1 MKAYIDISEGEKQM
15 GSDPE
20 PRTKGEQRR
29 QLILK
34 AIRQHME
41 LRQQDPSLQDIQ
53 HLTGIRSFNTLSNQ
67 LKILQQQGVIEWD
80 QKSVRFVGESVQ

>member
-1 MKAYIDISEGEKQM
+1 M

-34 AIRQHME
+34 AIRHFNE
-41 LRQQDPSLQDIQ
+41 LRQADPSIQ
-53 HLTGIRSFNTLSNQ
+53 EIQRFTGIRSFNTLSNQ

-80 QKSVRFVGESVQ
+80 QKSVRLVGESVR